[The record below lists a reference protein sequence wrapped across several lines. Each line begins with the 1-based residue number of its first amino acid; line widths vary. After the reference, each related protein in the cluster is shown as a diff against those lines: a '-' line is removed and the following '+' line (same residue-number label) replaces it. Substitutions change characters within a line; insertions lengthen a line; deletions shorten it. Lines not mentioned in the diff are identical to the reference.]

1 WLAALGIEPI
11 RLGLDLRGGVQFVYQ
26 VDLEDVER
34 RLIDAYVA
42 DIRAALTD
50 ARARA
55 DVRAGNGRIVVEPLG
70 DQDLSVLYA
79 AVARI
84 EDPFGTGTRPW
95 IDEGEANGRP
105 VLEIEIPA
113 EALDARRRLAMEQ
126 NLTSL
131 RNRIDAF

>member
-1 WLAALGIEPI
+1 LGSIRAALAGAGVAPLDAVVDEQGAVRLRLASLDDQQRAADAIRAALDDVVVAFDLAPRLPAWLAALGIEPI

-55 DVRAGNGRIVVEPLG
+55 DVRAGNGR
-70 DQDLSVLYA
+70 
-79 AVARI
+79 
-84 EDPFGTGTRPW
+84 
-95 IDEGEANGRP
+95 
-105 VLEIEIPA
+105 
-113 EALDARRRLAMEQ
+113 
-126 NLTSL
+126 
-131 RNRIDAF
+131 